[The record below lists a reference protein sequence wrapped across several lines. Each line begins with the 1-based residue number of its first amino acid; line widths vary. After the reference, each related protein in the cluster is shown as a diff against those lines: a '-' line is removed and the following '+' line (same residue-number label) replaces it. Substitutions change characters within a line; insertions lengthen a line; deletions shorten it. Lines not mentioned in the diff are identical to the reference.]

1 MTPDDGDGIDE
12 DDARLVENVAR
23 EMLDR
28 PGANKA
34 RKECRDWA
42 KSAEAAGDTLTVQ
55 ASRDIA
61 DAICRLK
68 LR

>member
-1 MTPDDGDGIDE
+1 MTPDDDDGT
-12 DDARLVENVAR
+12 LVERVAR

-28 PGANKA
+28 LGANKA

-42 KSAEAAGDTLTVQ
+42 KSAGAAGNTLTVE
-55 ASRDIA
+55 AWRDIA
-61 DAICRLK
+61 DAIGRLK